1 MYFYFDYRDQRVQT
15 PGYFL
20 ASILRQLVAQT
31 RPIPQHLLDFYD
43 QFKEEQP
50 QDLMAELCRLLRV
63 TCEAYERCFI
73 VIDALDE
80 CKHQTHRK
88 EIVRV
93 LKGLPTAKVKILVTS
108 RPHHRDI
115 KESFEDALR
124 MDVEASE
131 TDIKHYCSH
140 MIGESPNTTDIMSDS
155 LRQQVIEVIASKAHG
170 M

>member
-1 MYFYFDYRDQRVQT
+1 MQT

-20 ASILRQLVAQT
+20 ASILRQLVART
-31 RPIPQHLLDFYD
+31 TPLPQPLLDFYD
-43 QFKEEQP
+43 HFKEEQS
-50 QDLMAELCRLLRV
+50 QDLMLELCRVLRV
-63 TCEAYERCFI
+63 TCETYERCFI

-80 CKHQTHRK
+80 CKHQNHRK

-93 LKGLPTAKVKILVTS
+93 LKGLPTAKVKIFVTS

-115 KESFEDALR
+115 EESFTDALR
-124 MDVEASE
+124 MEVEASE

-155 LRQQVIEVIASKAHG
+155 LRQQVIDVIASKAHG